1 MEEMK
6 LFTKKSDYLSYNLK
20 QNRLGL
26 VPTMG
31 NLHQGHLNL
40 VTESLRDN
48 DKTLITIFVNPKQFG
63 PKEDFNKYPRTLE
76 NDLDA
81 LKKLP
86 NSKDILVFAPENIEE
101 IYPPGFSTEISV
113 QGLDQTMCGEHR
125 PGHFKGVTTVVYQ
138 LFITSKAHVAYFGQK
153 DYQQFKIIEKM
164 THDLQLPISL
174 KMVPTTRE
182 TSGLALSSR
191 NQYLSLEQKEEATLL
206 YKTLNELAQSY
217 LSNPRDTE
225 SLRQSVLNND
235 PSWQYL
241 EVRDSESLE
250 HPNKNTSK
258 LVVAGAYFMGD
269 TRLIDNVI
277 LRLRE

>member
-1 MEEMK
+1 
-6 LFTKKSDYLSYNLK
+6 
-20 QNRLGL
+20 
-26 VPTMG
+26 
-31 NLHQGHLNL
+31 
-40 VTESLRDN
+40 
-48 DKTLITIFVNPKQFG
+48 
-63 PKEDFNKYPRTLE
+63 
-76 NDLDA
+76 
-81 LKKLP
+81 
-86 NSKDILVFAPENIEE
+86 
-101 IYPPGFSTEISV
+101 
-113 QGLDQTMCGEHR
+113 
-125 PGHFKGVTTVVYQ
+125 
-138 LFITSKAHVAYFGQK
+138 
-153 DYQQFKIIEKM
+153 M

-182 TSGLALSSR
+182 TSGLSLSSR